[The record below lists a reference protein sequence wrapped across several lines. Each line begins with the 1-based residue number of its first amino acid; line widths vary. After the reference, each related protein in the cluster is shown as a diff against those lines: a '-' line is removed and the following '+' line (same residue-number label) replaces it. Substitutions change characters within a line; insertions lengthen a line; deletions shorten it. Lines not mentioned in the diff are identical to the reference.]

1 VNGKG
6 MSPAIH
12 NIKLRD
18 VAVAYAYSIVGW
30 CAYALLMASQEYVIM
45 RSMYPD
51 AAFTRIIRV
60 PLIRA
65 AAMSLLTP
73 LVYYAVQR
81 WPFTTKGIHI
91 SILRYLALAAGFIAG
106 FSVIRW
112 LLYPNWDVV
121 HKHFVT
127 RTFDSLLGLV
137 FGGFADQIVVFLL
150 TVLVAHAWMYHR
162 RSQEQS
168 LKQSN
173 LQRELAELQLQLLQM
188 QLHPHFIFNTLHGIT
203 TLMERDVD
211 TARTM
216 LLHLADLLRAAISSQ
231 SQDLIPLKQELSFIT
246 SYIALEQMRLESRL
260 RIDLSVEEAASDILV
275 PHMILQPIVENAIL
289 HGAAASRSGGW
300 VNISCRIAESETRR
314 SVMLEVTNS
323 TSSTPAR
330 RTHGLGLR
338 NTRARLR
345 NLFEEDAQLE
355 FGIQDGIATARIE
368 FPVLTAQQ
376 EATVQ

>member
-1 VNGKG
+1 
-6 MSPAIH
+6 MSTRF
-12 NIKLRD
+12 NKLAVRD
-18 VAVAYAYSIVGW
+18 LAVSYAYSFMGW
-30 CAYALLMASQEYVIM
+30 SAYALLMASQDYVIAH
-45 RSMYPD
+45 SMNPEVT
-51 AAFTRIIRV
+51 FTHIIRV

-65 AAMSLLTP
+65 TAMSLLTP

-81 WPFTTKGIHI
+81 WPFTAKGIHI
-91 SILRYLALAAGFIAG
+91 SMLRYLAMACGFIAG
-106 FSVIRW
+106 FSIIRW

-121 HKHFVT
+121 HKHFLP
-127 RTFDSLLGLV
+127 RTLDSLLGLV

-150 TVLVAHAWMYHR
+150 TVLVSHAWMYHK
-162 RSQEQS
+162 RSQEQT

-231 SQDLIPLKQELSFIT
+231 SQDLVPLRQELSFIT
-246 SYIALEQMRLESRL
+246 SYIALEQMRLETRL
-260 RIDLSVEEAASDILV
+260 HIDLSVQDAANDTLV

-300 VNISCRIAESETRR
+300 VNISCGIEEGTEGR
-314 SVMLEVTNS
+314 SVLLKVTNS
-323 TSSTPAR
+323 ATASSTRGA
-330 RTHGLGLR
+330 HGLGLR
-338 NTRARLR
+338 NTRARLQ
-345 NLFEEDAQLE
+345 NLFEEDAHLD
-355 FGIQDGIATARIE
+355 FAIQDGVATTRIQ
-368 FPVLTAQQ
+368 FPVLTVQQ